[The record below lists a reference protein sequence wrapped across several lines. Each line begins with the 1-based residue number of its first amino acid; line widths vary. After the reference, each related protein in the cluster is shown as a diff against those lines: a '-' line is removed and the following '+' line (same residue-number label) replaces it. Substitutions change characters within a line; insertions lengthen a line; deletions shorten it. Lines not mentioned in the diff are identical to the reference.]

1 MYNIDQ
7 INKAIKT
14 YVENEMLPAL
24 PPLMKILV
32 STYVDSM
39 QLTQDQLNQLISSP
53 MIKPLG
59 IEQNGL
65 YDLDKLLD
73 NLETNVTKYGPMEF
87 VLSKIGPFPLS
98 EFKTFKFNADDVNKL
113 KDYLKQQQ

>member
-1 MYNIDQ
+1 MYNINQ
-7 INKAIKT
+7 VNKALKM
-14 YVENEMLPAL
+14 YVEAEVIPSL
-24 PPLMKILV
+24 PPIMKVLLG
-32 STYVDSM
+32 TYVDSM

-87 VLSKIGPFPLS
+87 VLSKIGPFPLNDL
-98 EFKTFKFNADDVNKL
+98 KIFKFNADDVNKL